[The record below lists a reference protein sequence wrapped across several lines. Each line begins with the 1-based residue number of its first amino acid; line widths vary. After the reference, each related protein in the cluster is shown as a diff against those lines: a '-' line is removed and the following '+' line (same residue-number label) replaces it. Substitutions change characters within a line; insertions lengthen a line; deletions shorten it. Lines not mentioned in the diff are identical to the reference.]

1 MEFIHSSVM
10 QPPRLELR
18 HLAMLITVA
27 DAPSMAQAAAL
38 LGLTQSAL
46 SHRLREA
53 ERRLDA
59 QLFLRSKKRLVL
71 TPSGERLLLTARR
84 LVTDLARAESDA
96 MQIAHAGVSAVV
108 RLGQSHFGIMPWYAD
123 FYAYAGRRL
132 PDLQVEAMADAEDR
146 PLDLLAEGAIDLAI
160 VGGDIERPGVRKR
173 ALFEDSL
180 VAIAPP
186 SHRWASLSVVQPD
199 DLVEETFLSYGFV
212 ISPGYENQRFMRA
225 SGRFPKHLLKIGTKP
240 EALMELVAAGRG
252 ISIMAAWATVPMVA
266 AGRLVARPLQLPGK
280 APGLSLVW
288 YAATR
293 ESDAPD
299 APGRRLAETLVD
311 WCRETGGFSAV
322 QSRASGSDRRAAAPP
337 PAPAP
342 ARRRRGA
349 AG

>member
-1 MEFIHSSVM
+1 M
-10 QPPRLELR
+10 QPRLEMR

-59 QLFLRSKKRLVL
+59 QLFLRERKRLKL

-108 RLGQSHFGIMPWYAD
+108 RLGQSHFGIVPWYAD
-123 FYAYAGRRL
+123 FYAYAAQQL
-132 PDLQVEAMADAEDR
+132 PDLQVEAMADAADR
-146 PLDLLAEGAIDLAI
+146 PLDLLAEGVVDVAIL
-160 VGGDIERPGVRKR
+160 GGDLERPGVRKQ

-180 VAIAPP
+180 VAIAPLG
-186 SHRWASLSVVQPD
+186 HRWESLAAVQPD
-199 DLVEETFLSYGFV
+199 DLVEETFLSYGFIV
-212 ISPGYENQRFMRA
+212 TPGYENRRFMRA
-225 SGRFPKHLLKIGTKP
+225 SGRFPKHILKVGSKP
-240 EALMELVAAGRG
+240 EALMELVAAGQG
-252 ISIMAAWATVPMVA
+252 VSIMAAWATVPMVA

-280 APGLSLVW
+280 PLGLPLAW
-288 YAATR
+288 HAATR
-293 ESDAPD
+293 EADPRD
-299 APGRRLAETLVD
+299 APGPRLAAALVA
-311 WCRETGGFSAV
+311 WCRATGGFSAV
-322 QSRASGSDRRAAAPP
+322 QQRATAASRRAAPPP
-337 PAPAP
+337 PAPARP
-342 ARRRRGA
+342 RRGRAA

>member
-1 MEFIHSSVM
+1 MHFIILPTM
-10 QPPRLELR
+10 QPRLEMR

-53 ERRLDA
+53 ERRLDT

-123 FYAYAGRRL
+123 FYLHAGRQL
-132 PDLQVEAMADAEDR
+132 PDLQLEAMADAEDR
-146 PLDLLAEGAIDLAI
+146 PLDLLAEGAIDVAI

-173 ALFEDSL
+173 ALFTDSL
-180 VAIAPP
+180 VAIAAP
-186 SHRWASLSVVQPD
+186 SHRWAALETVQPD
-199 DLVEETFLSYGFV
+199 HLAEETFLSYGFIV
-212 ISPGYENQRFMRA
+212 TPGYENQRFMRA
-225 SGRFPKHLLKIGTKP
+225 SGRFPKHILKVGTKP

-252 ISIMAAWATVPMVA
+252 VSIMAAWATPPMVA
-266 AGRLVARPLQLPGK
+266 AGRLVTRPLQLPGK
-280 APGLSLVW
+280 APGLPLVW

-293 ESDAPD
+293 EADLPE
-299 APGRRLAETLVD
+299 APGPRLAAALVD

-322 QSRASGSDRRAAAPP
+322 QRRASAGDRRAAPPP
-337 PAPAP
+337 PAA
-342 ARRRRGA
+342 ARPRRARAA